1 MASVWDATLRRIAPT
16 ARAGNLPLPGRLPSA
31 HKRRARVYAPRGP
44 GVHRRGK
51 QRKMMHARTSALQ
64 DAMVQRRELLPP
76 PLRAMRRAQRE
87 STLMARASL
96 QISNA
101 QIAQAVGSVIKLDS
115 TTQANALGSAAQVA
129 MVRARQQNATS
140 QVVPAHRRSRPSWLV
155 KLKRRILDLVS
166 LLM

>member
-1 MASVWDATLRRIAPT
+1 
-16 ARAGNLPLPGRLPSA
+16 
-31 HKRRARVYAPRGP
+31 
-44 GVHRRGK
+44 
-51 QRKMMHARTSALQ
+51 MHARTSALQ
-64 DAMVQRRELLPP
+64 DALVQRRELLPP

-129 MVRARQQNATS
+129 MVRARQQSATS
-140 QVVPAHRRSRPSWLV
+140 QVVPARRRSRPSWLV